1 MKNKSLNKRTNY
13 IVKSIFTIFLLSCF
27 FTLSGCGIRP
37 RNVEVRTNIASMA
50 NQNEP
55 VAVDLLLI
63 TDKQLVK
70 DLLKVPANEWFA
82 KRNQYKQDYPDQ
94 LIEGGSWEWVPGQ
107 NIPIQ
112 MLALTERNK
121 VVRKVIPKRF
131 QKIQAVIIY
140 ANYSTPGAHRVRL
153 APYQD
158 IKINL
163 MENDFTVELVK

>member
-1 MKNKSLNKRTNY
+1 MINKYIKNSWL
-13 IVKSIFTIFLLSCF
+13 VKNFLLIFLLA
-27 FTLSGCGIRP
+27 TLLAGCGGIKP
-37 RNVEVRTNIASMA
+37 RDVEVRTNIAPMA

-55 VAVDLLLI
+55 IAVDVILV
-63 TDKQLVK
+63 TDKELIK
-70 DLLKVPANEWFA
+70 ELLKVPANEWFA

-112 MLALTERNK
+112 VLPLAERNK
-121 VVRKVIPKRF
+121 IVRKVIPKRF
-131 QKIQAVIIY
+131 QKIKAAIVY
-140 ANYSTPGAHRVRL
+140 ANYSTPGAHRARV

-163 MENDFTVELVK
+163 MDNDFTVEVVK